1 MTNYLK
7 KILSKFSYHRVKKD
21 KAPLTV
27 LYIWRVELIIA
38 GILFVVVI
46 FADIW
51 IYRNL
56 GSRRV
61 DIPNDNVSRVDVLS
75 KRDIVAGGSRIRE
88 HENLLNNPTFPLTE
102 NPF

>member
-1 MTNYLK
+1 MNYLK
-7 KILSKFSYHRVKKD
+7 KLLSKLPYHGVKKD

-27 LYIWRVELIIA
+27 LYIWRAELIIA
-38 GILFVVVI
+38 GVLFVIII

-61 DIPNDNVSRVDVLS
+61 DIPSDNASRVDVLS

-88 HENLLNNPTFPLTE
+88 HENLLNSPIFPLTE